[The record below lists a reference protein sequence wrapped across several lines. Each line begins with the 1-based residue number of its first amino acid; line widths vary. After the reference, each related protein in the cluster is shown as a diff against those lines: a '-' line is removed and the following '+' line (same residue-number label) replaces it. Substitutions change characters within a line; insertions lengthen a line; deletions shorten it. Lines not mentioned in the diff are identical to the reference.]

1 MIFVQLMVTLRT
13 TNDLTRSCK
22 HCLHQNIPSL
32 PIIRHD
38 PQPSPDLDMQTQTCA
53 KQLRQSMLA
62 AGGPNYETVLHDA
75 DTQMGPDSE
84 NIPSERCGGEA
95 RRANLK
101 QRQGI

>member
-1 MIFVQLMVTLRT
+1 MIDFRAAFR
-13 TNDLTRSCK
+13 DPEDDERSNPESQE
-22 HCLHQNIPSL
+22 L
-32 PIIRHD
+32 
-38 PQPSPDLDMQTQTCA
+38 PSPEHSPPPQYPPHPPAVLRPRHADLD
-53 KQLRQSMLA
+53 LRKAMLA